1 MTVGRAGET
10 VPLQARPRV
19 LAARSQPPPPGRSG
33 RQTRTLDDAPPNR
46 AQRFSSGA
54 ALRLN
59 LAPVVRN
66 FLVVQMPHPRYVGR
80 VPLTLRPGYRL
91 FLGLECLEDAIPL
104 LLDDIVHDS
113 GPFPSAFR
121 TGLNVNCRHE
131 FSPGKVLIDRARI
144 AQSQGLQ
151 QWPESVAPPPALSSA
166 DRGG

>member
-1 MTVGRAGET
+1 
-10 VPLQARPRV
+10 
-19 LAARSQPPPPGRSG
+19 
-33 RQTRTLDDAPPNR
+33 
-46 AQRFSSGA
+46 
-54 ALRLN
+54 
-59 LAPVVRN
+59 
-66 FLVVQMPHPRYVGR
+66 MPHPRYVGR
-80 VPLTLRPGYRL
+80 VPLTLRPSYRL

-151 QWPESVAPPPALSSA
+151 QWPESVAPLPALSST
-166 DRGG
+166 DRGGYRRDKFASSSDGMSQGEKS